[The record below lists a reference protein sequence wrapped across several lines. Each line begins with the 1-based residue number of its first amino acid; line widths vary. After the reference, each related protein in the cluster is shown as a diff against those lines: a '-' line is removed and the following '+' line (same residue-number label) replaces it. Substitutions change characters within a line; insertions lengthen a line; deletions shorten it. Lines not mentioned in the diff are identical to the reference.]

1 MYQNLTLIRTAAA
14 MAEHAGARQAVV
26 AANIANA
33 DTPGYRAM
41 ALPPFAAALRDGGPQ
56 LARTRPG
63 HLGASPM
70 ATGAEPAPGRA
81 EPAPNGNS
89 VSIEREMLASVESL
103 REHSRALAIWRHS
116 IGVIRTSLGR

>member
-1 MYQNLTLIRTAAA
+1 MYQNLTVIQTSAA
-14 MAEHAGARQAVV
+14 MAQHAGARQAII

-41 ALPPFAAALRDGGPQ
+41 ALPAFAVALREGGSP

-63 HLGASPM
+63 HLGASPL
-70 ATGAEPAPGRA
+70 ASRA
-81 EPAPNGNS
+81 EAVESTAEFSPNGNN
-89 VSIEREMLASVESL
+89 VSIEQEMLASVESM

-116 IGVIRTSLGR
+116 ISVIRTSLGR

>member
-1 MYQNLTLIRTAAA
+1 MYEDLTLIRTSSSLAQ
-14 MAEHAGARQAVV
+14 HAGARQAIV

-41 ALPPFAAALRDGGPQ
+41 ALPAFAAALREGGAA

-63 HLGASPM
+63 HLGASPL
-70 ATGAEPAPGRA
+70 ASRA
-81 EPAPNGNS
+81 ETVESMSEAEPNGNN
-89 VSIEREMLASVESL
+89 VSIEQEMLASVEAM